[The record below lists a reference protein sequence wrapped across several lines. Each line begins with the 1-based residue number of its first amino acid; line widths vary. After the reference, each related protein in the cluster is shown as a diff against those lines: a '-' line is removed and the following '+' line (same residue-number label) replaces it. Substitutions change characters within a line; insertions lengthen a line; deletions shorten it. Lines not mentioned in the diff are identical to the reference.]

1 MAIYTINS
9 PDDYKKLVQLADAKQ
24 IEKEEKLL
32 HKIQKQTFEE
42 DARKILQPLTEQQEK
57 STKEIVEAIEH
68 IEPSQITNIYNPI
81 PAIEPQDVNQGY
93 AQGDLEE
100 IQGYSAVDKFL
111 SDGFA
116 VLSSQPRQPGFEVVS
131 VGGNKFEVNQT
142 PITLKDGLII
152 GRDFEINA
160 TEGLIEALKDRF
172 LDPSYLSKDDQR
184 SLYFL
189 LKKVG
194 YKSTGHPPKRL
205 EWFKNYSPIEYE
217 TPRQQSWSDDDSLF
231 ASGFK
236 FLSSDPNELVER
248 LMILIAEQQ
257 GGNDNILNEATAILD
272 ELSKQKEITED
283 EYYKIFQQ
291 YLKT

>member
-32 HKIQKQTFEE
+32 HRVQKQTFEE

-57 STKEIVEAIEH
+57 STKEIVEAVEH
-68 IEPSQITNIYNPI
+68 IEPSQITKIYNPM
-81 PAIEPQDVNQGY
+81 PALEPQDVNQ
-93 AQGDLEE
+93 LEE
-100 IQGYSAVDKFL
+100 IQGVSAVDKFL

-142 PITLKDGLII
+142 PITLKDGLIM

-291 YLKT
+291 YLNNN